1 MQRFFG
7 SDTPILQTKQAHL
20 DVQDL
25 CGLLR
30 VRWGVGQRTLLSWM
44 YTRIDQVFLVWGWM
58 AGIIFLT
65 PYCFPGLSWSQQA
78 IAWSSL
84 TVVGTGLMA
93 GLAWYWVRVERL
105 RWVVYCWAALM
116 MLGIGLTDY
125 GIFASVPVILMN
137 LCQLW
142 LGLSGAGYVVTGIG
156 MRSRSFL
163 LVAGLHLLALP
174 LLHWWPAEQ
183 FLITG
188 IVIAG
193 SLFGL
198 AELQWDMRPPQDSDW
213 LSERELAFNQ
223 AQQRQRRLS
232 YK

>member
-1 MQRFFG
+1 MPSFFG
-7 SDTPILQTKQAHL
+7 SDTPILQPKQAHL

-30 VRWGVGQRTLLSWM
+30 VRWQLGRQTVLSWM
-44 YTRIDQVFLVWGWM
+44 YTRIDQVFLLWGWI
-58 AGIIFLT
+58 AAIIFLT

-78 IAWSSL
+78 LVWSGL
-84 TVVGTGLMA
+84 TIVGTGLMA
-93 GLAWYWVRVERL
+93 GLAWYWVQVERL
-105 RWVVYCWAALM
+105 RWVVYCWATLM
-116 MLGIGLTDY
+116 LAGIAVTDY
-125 GIFASVPVILMN
+125 GIFASVPLVLMN

-142 LGLSGAGYVVTGIG
+142 LVLSCVGYVVTGIG

-174 LLHWWPAEQ
+174 LLYWWPAEQ
-183 FLITG
+183 FLITAM
-188 IVIAG
+188 VIAG

-198 AELQWDMRPPQDSDW
+198 AELQWDMRPPQDADL
-213 LSERELAFNQ
+213 LSEQELAFNR